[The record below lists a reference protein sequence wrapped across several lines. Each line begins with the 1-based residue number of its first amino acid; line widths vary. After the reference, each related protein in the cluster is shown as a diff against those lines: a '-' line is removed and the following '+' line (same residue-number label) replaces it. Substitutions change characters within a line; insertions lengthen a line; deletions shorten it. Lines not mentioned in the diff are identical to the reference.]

1 MIKIEHLVKNYGSS
15 CAVDDISFEVKK
27 GEIVGFLG
35 PNGAGKST
43 TMNILTGYLS
53 ATSGNV
59 SIAGLDVLENPLE
72 IKKHVGYLPEQPP
85 LYLDMT
91 VEEYL
96 NFSYELKGCKL
107 NRKKHLEEIC
117 DVVKI
122 REVYKRVIKNLSK
135 GYRQRVGI
143 AQALIGSP
151 EVIIFDEPT
160 VGLDP
165 KQIIEVRNLLRN
177 LGKDH
182 TVILSTHILQEV
194 QAVCDRIVIINKGKI
209 VADELTENIT
219 RAVDSNRRFTVKV
232 CGPQKEVLSML
243 RSLPGMVY
251 AEALAQRDGDAYSY
265 NIESDV
271 NIDIRKSLFYA
282 LAAKNWP
289 LVGMESLGMNLE
301 DVFIAIVDQTS
312 EAKNKYEK
320 RGKKSGKRSGSN
332 AEADFAKTAVEKAN
346 KTRGGE
352 FSALFG
358 DDEDDKK

>member
-1 MIKIEHLVKNYGSS
+1 MIKIEHLVKNYGSN

-27 GEIVGFLG
+27 GEIVGLLG

-53 ATSGNV
+53 ATSGSV
-59 SIAGLDVLENPLE
+59 SVAGFDVLDNPLE
-72 IKKHVGYLPEQPP
+72 AKKHIGYLPEQPP

-96 NFSYELKGCKL
+96 IFNYNLKGCKL
-107 NRKKHLEEIC
+107 NRDKHLEEIC

-122 REVYKRVIKNLSK
+122 RDVYKRIIKNLSK

-219 RAVDSNRRFTVKV
+219 RAVENNRRFTVKI
-232 CGPQKEVLSML
+232 CGPQKEVLAML
-243 RSLPGMVY
+243 RAKPGIVY
-251 AEALAQRDGDAYSY
+251 AEVMPQRDGEAYCY
-265 NIESDV
+265 TIESEV
-271 NIDIRKSLFYA
+271 GVDIRKNLFYS
-282 LAAKNWP
+282 LAEKNWP
-289 LVGMESLGMNLE
+289 LIGMEALGMSLE
-301 DVFIAIVDQTS
+301 DIFIAIVDQSSQKNRYERRTKMRTVGKG
-312 EAKNKYEK
+312 EAEK
-320 RGKKSGKRSGSN
+320 
-332 AEADFAKTAVEKAN
+332 DFAKAAMENAGK
-346 KTRGGE
+346 KQGGE

-358 DDEDDKK
+358 EENE

>member
-1 MIKIEHLVKNYGSS
+1 MIKIEHLVKNYGSN

-27 GEIVGFLG
+27 GEIVGLLG

-53 ATSGNV
+53 ATSGSV
-59 SIAGLDVLENPLE
+59 SVAGFDVLDNPLE
-72 IKKHVGYLPEQPP
+72 AKKHIGYLPEQPP

-96 NFSYELKGCKL
+96 IFNYNLKGCKL
-107 NRKKHLEEIC
+107 NRDKHLEEIC

-122 REVYKRVIKNLSK
+122 RDVYKRIIKNLSK

-219 RAVDSNRRFTVKV
+219 RAVENNRRFTVKI
-232 CGPQKEVLSML
+232 CGPQKEVLAML
-243 RSLPGMVY
+243 RSKPGIVY
-251 AEALAQRDGDAYSY
+251 AEVMPQRDGEAYCY
-265 NIESDV
+265 TVESEV
-271 NIDIRKSLFYA
+271 GVDIRKNLFYT
-282 LAAKNWP
+282 LAEKNWP
-289 LVGMESLGMNLE
+289 LVGMEALGMSLE
-301 DVFIAIVDQTS
+301 DIFIAIVDQSSQKNRYERRTKTRVGARG
-312 EAKNKYEK
+312 EAEK
-320 RGKKSGKRSGSN
+320 
-332 AEADFAKTAVEKAN
+332 DFAKTAMENAGK
-346 KTRGGE
+346 KQGGE

-358 DDEDDKK
+358 DGEEQK

>member
-1 MIKIEHLVKNYGSS
+1 MIKIEHLVKNYGSN

-27 GEIVGFLG
+27 GEIVGLLG

-53 ATSGNV
+53 ATSGSV
-59 SIAGLDVLENPLE
+59 SVAGLDVLDNPLE
-72 IKKHVGYLPEQPP
+72 AKKHIGYLPEQPP

-96 NFSYELKGCKL
+96 IFNYNLKNCKL
-107 NRKKHLEEIC
+107 NRDRHLEEIC
-117 DVVKI
+117 EVVKI
-122 REVYKRVIKNLSK
+122 RDVYKRVIKNLSK

-219 RAVDSNRRFTVKV
+219 RAVENNRRFSVKI
-232 CGPQKEVLSML
+232 CGPQKEVLNML
-243 RSLPGMVY
+243 RSKPGVVY
-251 AEALAQRDGDAYSY
+251 AEVMPQRDGDAYCY
-265 NIESDV
+265 TVESEV
-271 NIDIRKSLFYA
+271 GVDIRKSLFYT
-282 LAAKNWP
+282 LAEKNWP
-289 LVGMESLGMNLE
+289 LVGMEALGMSLE
-301 DVFIAIVDQTS
+301 DIFIAIVDQSAPKNRYERRERVRSGKGHS
-312 EAKNKYEK
+312 ETQREIAKTLMDNA
-320 RGKKSGKRSGSN
+320 GKKQ
-332 AEADFAKTAVEKAN
+332 
-346 KTRGGE
+346 GGE
-352 FSALFG
+352 YSALFG
-358 DDEDDKK
+358 EEADKDSK